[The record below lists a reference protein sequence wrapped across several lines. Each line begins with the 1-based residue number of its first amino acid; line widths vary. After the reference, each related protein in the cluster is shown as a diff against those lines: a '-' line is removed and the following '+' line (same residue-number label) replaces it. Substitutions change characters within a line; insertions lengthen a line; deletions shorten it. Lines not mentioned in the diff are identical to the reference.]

1 MTVNYEINKSD
12 GSIFVTVPQGTSVD
26 QAGLTLIGKNYV
38 AFGEALNENIVHLAE
53 NFAATAPPSGPLTGQ
68 LWYDKTNKAL
78 KVYSGAQFNSLVTG
92 IFQNS
97 QPTSPTENQF
107 WYDTSDKRLYV
118 YNNGSFRLVGPTG
131 VADTQVIGDTIIDTV
146 GDPHKVIRVLVNNK
160 NVAIV
165 TDETFIPAAAQ
176 VGFKSVPL
184 PTFAP
189 GINIG
194 DDTTWDFKLR
204 GLATVSEALK
214 DGAGT
219 LTAANIIR
227 NNTNGVIAG
236 TLNADSGLSVGSS
249 SQIQLYPQS
258 INFRISNTV
267 SGGDIYLQTTNAG
280 GLQSTFTITTG
291 QQIGINTTSPSA
303 TLHVAGA
310 GTLQVDGAATFLST
324 VTGVTALTSDSTT
337 KFATTAYVKAQLVDT
352 ALTAGGG
359 GGPTAP
365 TQLTSNSS
373 TKIATT
379 AYVKA
384 QFDNTD
390 LTGIPT
396 VPYISNLVQSDNQAA
411 NTKFVQDVI
420 TGTLSTKAEQA
431 DLSALEVRVTTVET
445 DYSVKANETGYTGSH
460 YFTSTTMLVPTATL
474 ANQPVTK
481 AQHDLKAPIANP
493 TFTGNPQAPTPL
505 VGDNSTSV
513 ATTAWVKLQGYTGSS
528 SAISGITVQDNGVGI
543 GTAAG
548 VKTVN
553 FTGPDITV
561 TNVGGTAVDV
571 AVATA
576 SPWVA
581 GSIIMWYGTTGTIPS
596 GWALCDGT
604 SGTPDLRDKFIIGAG
619 GTYAKGATGG
629 SLSTSTSSNG
639 AHDHSGNTGGTA
651 LTSSQMPV
659 HAHSVWVD
667 NSADTDNLSYGF
679 TYSSNLA
686 VAAKSTSGTGAYRLA
701 NTASN
706 QLIQSTGGTGGS
718 TDAHV
723 HSISSDGAHVHTVTT
738 TPPYHAV
745 YFIMKL

>member
-12 GSIFVTVPQGTSVD
+12 GSIFLTVPQGTAVD

-53 NFAATAPPSGPLTGQ
+53 NFAATSPPSGPLTGQ

-78 KVYSGAQFNSLVTG
+78 KVYSGAQFNSLITG
-92 IFQNS
+92 VFQNS
-97 QPTSPTENQF
+97 QPTSPAENQF

-194 DDTTWDFKLR
+194 DDTTWDFKVR
-204 GLATVSEALK
+204 GISTVAEALK
-214 DGAGT
+214 DGSGT

-236 TLNADSGLSVGSS
+236 TLNADNGLSVGSS

-258 INFRISNTV
+258 TNFRISNTV
-267 SGGDIYLQTTNAG
+267 AGGNIYIQTTDG
-280 GLQSTFTITTG
+280 TGLQSTFTVTTG
-291 QQIGINTTSPSA
+291 QQIGINTTSPGA

-324 VTGVTALTSDSTT
+324 VVGTTPLTSDNST
-337 KFATTAYVKAQLVDT
+337 KFATTAYVKSQFNDT
-352 ALTAGGG
+352 VLTGS
-359 GGPTAP
+359 PTA
-365 TQLTSNSS
+365 TGTLLISENS
-373 TKIATT
+373 TRLATT
-379 AYVKA
+379 SYVKA

-396 VPYISNLVQSDNQAA
+396 VPYISNLAQSDNQAA

-420 TGTLSTKAEQA
+420 TGTLITKADVA
-431 DLSALEVRVTTVET
+431 DLTALEVRVTTVEN

-505 VGDNSTSV
+505 VGDNSTSI

-528 SAISGITVQDNGVGI
+528 SAISGITVQDNGVGV

-581 GSIIMWYGTTGTIPS
+581 GSIIMWYGTVGTIPS

-604 SGTPDLRDKFIIGAG
+604 AGTPDLRDKFIIGAG
-619 GTYAKGATGG
+619 GSYAKGATGG
-629 SLSTSTSSNG
+629 ALSSSTSSNG

-667 NSADTDNLSYGF
+667 GSADTDSLSYGF
-679 TYSSNLA
+679 NYASNLA
-686 VAAKSTSGTGAYRLA
+686 VAAKSTTGTGAYRSA
-701 NTASN
+701 NNASN

-718 TDAHV
+718 TDPHV
-723 HSISSDGAHVHTVTT
+723 HSINSDGAHVHTVTT